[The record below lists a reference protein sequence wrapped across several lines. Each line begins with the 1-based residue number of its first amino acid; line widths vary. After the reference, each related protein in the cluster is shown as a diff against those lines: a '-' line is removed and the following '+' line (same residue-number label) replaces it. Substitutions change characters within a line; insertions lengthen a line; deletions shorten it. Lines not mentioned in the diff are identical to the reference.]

1 MRNRSLLALILVAGI
16 SFAGTSVRLGGA
28 LYPRFMYDEMGVGF
42 ELMGAEGNIQA
53 QVTGETRDIV
63 TALIQVRAGGA
74 MSGWT
79 SGFHFGQAYALFP
92 LGLSLPTI
100 KVGQAVIPFG
110 LLADYDIHAQIV
122 QTPFARTLGL
132 RLDPGLG
139 VLGVLGHFDYRL
151 WLSNGNGPDMM
162 DNDRGKVV
170 TARVAPRFLLG
181 DADVTLGLS
190 GLAGSLPYW
199 SLDSLDRMVEGPRF
213 YASKYRLGLDNSVDW
228 GPLTVRLEGIVGQD
242 GIAAST
248 GRTVGQG
255 PLGSIQKS
263 ELRNQNAEVRMADAD
278 GEMRIA
284 VSGSSSL
291 VFGYYG
297 EARYAVTRWLEPMV
311 AYDGFHTDE
320 GSARTLSA
328 GLNFYPPDIS
338 AFEVQA
344 AYQRSFLN
352 TTTQNMEDWHVI
364 AQVVVRF

>member
-1 MRNRSLLALILVAGI
+1 MRNRSLLALILVVGI

-28 LYPRFMYDEMGVGF
+28 LYPRFMYDEMGMGF

-199 SLDSLDRMVEGPRF
+199 SLDSLDRMVEGPRL

-228 GPLTVRLEGIVGQD
+228 GPLTMRLEGV
-242 GIAAST
+242 
-248 GRTVGQG
+248 
-255 PLGSIQKS
+255 LGEDSDRSQRS
-263 ELRNQNAEVRMADAD
+263 ETRSQNGEVRIAD
-278 GEMRIA
+278 GGMRTA

-291 VFGYYG
+291 VLGYYG

-338 AFEVQA
+338 AFEVQT

>member
-1 MRNRSLLALILVAGI
+1 MSRTSLILTLAVAVAI
-16 SFAGTSVRLGGA
+16 AGTSVRLGGA
-28 LYPRFMYDEMGVGF
+28 LIPRFMYEEMGSSF
-42 ELMGAEGNIQA
+42 ELMSAEGNIEA
-53 QVTGETRDIV
+53 QVTNETRDIL
-63 TALIQVRAGGA
+63 TALIQVRAGSA

-110 LLADYDIHAQIV
+110 LLADYDIHTQIV

-139 VLGVLGHFDYRL
+139 VLGVLGHIDYRL

-162 DNDRGKVV
+162 DNDMGKVL

-199 SLDSLDRMVEGPRF
+199 SLDSLPKMVEGPRS
-213 YASKYRLGLDNSVDW
+213 YKVKYRLGLDNTTDW
-228 GPLTVRLEGIVGQD
+228 GPLTLRLEGVAGKD
-242 GIAAST
+242 ST
-248 GRTVGQG
+248 LAQ
-255 PLGSIQKS
+255 P
-263 ELRNQNAEVRMADAD
+263 
-278 GEMRIA
+278 
-284 VSGSSSL
+284 L

-297 EARYAVTRWLEPMV
+297 EARYALVRWLEPMV

-338 AFEVQA
+338 AFEIQT
-344 AYQRSFLN
+344 AYQRNFLN
-352 TTTQNMEDWHVI
+352 TATQNMEDWHVI
-364 AQVVVRF
+364 AQLVVRF

>member
-1 MRNRSLLALILVAGI
+1 MISRSLTALVLVVGI
-16 SFAGTSVRLGGA
+16 SLAGTSVRLGGA
-28 LYPRFMYDEMGVGF
+28 LYPRFMYDQMGSSF

-53 QVTGETRDIV
+53 QVTSDTRDIV

-92 LGLSLPTI
+92 LGLSRPTI

-110 LLADYDIHAQIV
+110 LLADYDVHTQII

-139 VLGVLGHFDYRL
+139 VLGVLGQLDYRL

-190 GLAGSLPYW
+190 GLAGSLPFW
-199 SLDSLDRMVEGPRF
+199 SLDSLLKMDEGPRS
-213 YASKYRLGLDNSVDW
+213 YRVKYRLGLDNTTDW
-228 GPLTVRLEGIVGQD
+228 GPLTLRLEGIAGKDSAPAQ
-242 GIAAST
+242 
-248 GRTVGQG
+248 
-255 PLGSIQKS
+255 P
-263 ELRNQNAEVRMADAD
+263 
-278 GEMRIA
+278 
-284 VSGSSSL
+284 L

-297 EARYAVTRWLEPMV
+297 EARYAATRWLEPTV
-311 AYDGFHTDE
+311 AYDGFHTPE
-320 GSARTLSA
+320 GSSRTLSV
-328 GLNFYPPDIS
+328 GLNYYPPDIS
-338 AFEVQA
+338 AFEIQT
-344 AYQRSFLN
+344 AYQRVLLS
-352 TTTQNMEDWHVI
+352 TTTQNTEDWHVI

>member
-1 MRNRSLLALILVAGI
+1 MSSRKSAGLGHNPKSPSRFWSCPVAVVLVVGVA
-16 SFAGTSVRLGGA
+16 FAGTSVRLGGA
-28 LYPRFMYDEMGVGF
+28 LYPRFMYDEMGSSF
-42 ELMGAEGNIQA
+42 ELMGAEANIQA
-53 QVTGETRDIV
+53 QVTNETRDIV

-79 SGFHFGQAYALFP
+79 SGFHFGEAYALFP

-100 KVGQAVIPFG
+100 RVGQAVIPFG
-110 LLADYDIHAQIV
+110 LLADYDIHTQII

-139 VLGVLGHFDYRL
+139 VLGALGLLDYRL

-170 TARVAPRFLLG
+170 TARLAPRFLLG

-199 SLDSLDRMVEGPRF
+199 SLDSLSQMVEGPRL

-228 GPLTVRLEGIVGQD
+228 GPLTMRLEGVAGKD
-242 GIAAST
+242 A
-248 GRTVGQG
+248 
-255 PLGSIQKS
+255 GSWTRS
-263 ELRNQNAEVRMADAD
+263 ESSADSV
-278 GEMRIA
+278 M
-284 VSGSSSL
+284 SL

-297 EARYAVTRWLEPMV
+297 EARYAVTRWLEPIV

-344 AYQRSFLN
+344 AYQRNFLN
-352 TTTQNMEDWHVI
+352 TATQNTEDWHVI

>member
-1 MRNRSLLALILVAGI
+1 MMSRSSQAQRQRKSGSCAPALQSSGAAMRGRSVLVLMLTVAVAV
-16 SFAGTSVRLGGA
+16 AGTSVRLGGA
-28 LYPRFMYDEMGVGF
+28 LIPRFMYEEMGSSF
-42 ELMGAEGNIQA
+42 ELMSAEGNIEA
-53 QVTGETRDIV
+53 QVTNETRDIL

-110 LLADYDIHAQIV
+110 LLADYDIHTQIV

-139 VLGVLGHFDYRL
+139 VLGVLGHIDYRL

-162 DNDRGKVV
+162 DNDMGKVF

-199 SLDSLDRMVEGPRF
+199 SLDSLDEMVEGPRS
-213 YASKYRLGLDNSVDW
+213 YKVKYRLGLDNTTDW
-228 GPLTVRLEGIVGQD
+228 GPLTLRLEGVAGKD
-242 GIAAST
+242 ST
-248 GRTVGQG
+248 LAQ
-255 PLGSIQKS
+255 PF
-263 ELRNQNAEVRMADAD
+263 
-278 GEMRIA
+278 
-284 VSGSSSL
+284 

-297 EARYAVTRWLEPMV
+297 EARYALVRWLEPMV

-338 AFEVQA
+338 AFEVQT
-344 AYQRSFLN
+344 AYQQSFLN
-352 TTTQNMEDWHVI
+352 TGSMDMDEEDWHVI
-364 AQVVVRF
+364 AQLVVRF

>member
-1 MRNRSLLALILVAGI
+1 MKKASLLLIVLAVGAAL
-16 SFAGTSVRLGGA
+16 AGTGVRLSGA
-28 LYPRFMYDEMGVGF
+28 LYPRFMYDDVGSSF
-42 ELMGAEGNIQA
+42 ELMGAEGNLEA
-53 QVTGETRDIV
+53 QVTGETRDIL
-63 TALIQVRAGGA
+63 TALVQVRAGGA

-110 LLADYDIHAQIV
+110 LLADYDIHTQII
-122 QTPFARTLGL
+122 QTPFAKTLGL

-139 VLGVLGHFDYRL
+139 VLGALGLLDYRL

-162 DNDRGKVV
+162 DNDRGKVL

-199 SLDSLDRMVEGPRF
+199 SLDSLAKMDEGPQSYRM
-213 YASKYRLGLDNSVDW
+213 KHRLGLDNTTDW
-228 GPLTVRLEGIVGQD
+228 GPLTLRLEGV
-242 GIAAST
+242 A
-248 GRTVGQG
+248 GRDA
-255 PLGSIQKS
+255 GSGTRS
-263 ELRNQNAEVRMADAD
+263 ESSADSV
-278 GEMRIA
+278 M
-284 VSGSSSL
+284 SP

-320 GSARTLSA
+320 GSSRTLSV

-338 AFEVQA
+338 AFEIQT

-352 TTTQNMEDWHVI
+352 TAMQNMEDWHAI

>member
-1 MRNRSLLALILVAGI
+1 MRSRSLLALVLVAGI
-16 SFAGTSVRLGGA
+16 GLAGTSVRLGGA
-28 LYPRFMYDEMGVGF
+28 LYPRFMFDAKSSSF
-42 ELMGAEGNIQA
+42 ELMGAEGNIEA
-53 QVTGETRDIV
+53 QVSGETRDIV
-63 TALIQVRAGGA
+63 TALIQVRAAGA

-79 SGFHFGQAYALFP
+79 SGFHFGQAYALLP

-110 LLADYDIHAQIV
+110 LLADYDIHGQII

-139 VLGVLGHFDYRL
+139 VLGVLGHTDYRL

-170 TARVAPRFLLG
+170 TARLAPRFLLG

-199 SLDSLDRMVEGPRF
+199 SLDSLPKMVEGPRL
-213 YASKYRLGLDNSVDW
+213 YVSKYRLGLDNSIDW
-228 GPLTVRLEGIVGQD
+228 GPLIIRLEGTAGKD
-242 GIAAST
+242 ST
-248 GRTVGQG
+248 LSQ
-255 PLGSIQKS
+255 PF
-263 ELRNQNAEVRMADAD
+263 
-278 GEMRIA
+278 
-284 VSGSSSL
+284 

-297 EARYAVTRWLEPMV
+297 EARYALVRWLEPVV
-311 AYDGFHTDE
+311 AYDGFHTGE

-338 AFEVQA
+338 ALEIQTAF
-344 AYQRSFLN
+344 QRNFLN
-352 TTTQNMEDWHVI
+352 TTAQNMEDWHVI
-364 AQVVVRF
+364 AQLAVRF